1 MKLFT
6 SAIKGSL
13 TMLLCGVVFL
23 GEIQLLAA
31 IAPLSQEQLDEQSE
45 HSSVNEATKPGAT
58 REVSGDKMAKRRRL
72 LYVKGETEPF
82 TGKVVATYVNGK
94 EQGEVFSSP
103 CEGGSKELLDVEAW
117 RPVTRIPPLPG
128 LQGHESIPKKGDFVK
143 IYLKWNKNKSLWE
156 PLLPNGIQIKTA
168 KKK

>member
-13 TMLLCGVVFL
+13 TMLLCSVFFL

-31 IAPLSQEQLDEQSE
+31 IAPLSQKQLDEQSE
-45 HSSVNEATKPGAT
+45 LIVTG
-58 REVSGDKMAKRRRL
+58 RVGDI
-72 LYVKGETEPF
+72 ES
-82 TGKVVATYVNGK
+82 KVQKSKIERALGIHRDRIYTIELGLISLHK
-94 EQGEVFSSP
+94 SPPLEQGK
-103 CEGGSKELLDVEAW
+103 GLKEFLVVEAW

-128 LQGHESIPKKGDFVK
+128 LQGHESIPKKGDLVK
-143 IYLKWNKNKSLWE
+143 MYLKWNKNKALWE
-156 PLLPNGIQIKTA
+156 PLLPNGIQIKKA

>member
-45 HSSVNEATKPGAT
+45 LIVTGRVGAIES
-58 REVSGDKMAKRRRL
+58 RVQKSKIERALGIHRDQIYSIKLEMVSLHKSPPL
-72 LYVKGETEPF
+72 
-82 TGKVVATYVNGK
+82 
-94 EQGEVFSSP
+94 EQGK
-103 CEGGSKELLDVEAW
+103 GLKELLVVEAW

-128 LQGHESIPKKGDFVK
+128 SQGHESIPKKGNEVK
-143 IYLKWNKNKSLWE
+143 MYLKWNKNKALWE
-156 PLLPNGIQIKTA
+156 PLLPNGIKLV
-168 KKK
+168 KKEQ